1 MATITVRNIDES
13 LKAKL
18 RVRAAE
24 HGWSMEEEMR
34 AILRSALS
42 DDEGGGGLASRIRER
57 FADIGYVELELP
69 ERRDFPRPVQFDE

>member
-13 LKAKL
+13 LKSKL

-34 AILRSALS
+34 AILKAALS
-42 DDEGGGGLASRIRER
+42 NQDDSGGLASRIRER
-57 FADIGYVELELP
+57 FAGLGDVELELP
-69 ERRDFPRPVQFDE
+69 ERHDRPRAAQFNE